1 VRTQLA
7 RYRIMLLALAALPW
21 LQGLT
26 PDAVDDQPS
35 RAVSAELA
43 DYKRPD
49 DDCVASAY
57 GGLSLDVNGTRVLA
71 SYSQGVF
78 VLDESRH
85 LVAHAPGFPCN
96 GSADEL
102 VALAQGN
109 AWVGTPLVALAATSG
124 GRAESVTWLTLY
136 RVGDA
141 GKLEPVFTGAVES
154 HGDHQT
160 STGVVTI
167 VPGGLIYRAPD
178 GSSSLWTW
186 DGEKYVRQVAR
197 LPVV

>member
-1 VRTQLA
+1 
-7 RYRIMLLALAALPW
+7 MLLALAALPW
-21 LQGLT
+21 LQGFA
-26 PDAVDDQPS
+26 PDAAADHPS

-43 DYKRPD
+43 EWKQAD
-49 DDCVASAY
+49 DACVASAY
-57 GGLSLDVNGTRVLA
+57 GGLALQVDGTRVLA

-78 VLDESRH
+78 VLDGRGH
-85 LVAHAPGFPCN
+85 LVARAPGLPCN

-102 VALAQGN
+102 VALAHGN

-141 GKLEPVFTGAVES
+141 GTLEPVFSGTVER
-154 HGDHQT
+154 HGDRQT

-167 VPGGLIYRAPD
+167 VPGGLIYRAPE
-178 GSSSLWTW
+178 GTTSLWTW
-186 DGEKYVRQVAR
+186 DGTKYVRQLA
-197 LPVV
+197 LPIT